1 MSTLELVGAS
11 DRSTKAKV
19 KSLLGFSSTHRSI
32 TFFLIHQVLFYLAQ
46 AYSILGQNV
55 GTDYPLEWN
64 AKVKV
69 RRESLA
75 NAMMNNGKLRSRRS

>member
-1 MSTLELVGAS
+1 MSTLELVGAN

-19 KSLLGFSSTHRSI
+19 KSLLGFLSTHRSI
-32 TFFLIHQVLFYLAQ
+32 TDLICQVLFYLAQ

-69 RRESLA
+69 RRGTLA
-75 NAMMNNGKLRSRRS
+75 NAVMNSGKLRSRRS